1 MFSIIYDYL
10 SKNAVLL
17 LCLAMLGWAGNT
29 IAGRLSTG
37 EISPMMVVSLRWFII
52 TLFLL
57 LFLNKGIANSFIAIK
72 GKILWLLLMGGLGMT
87 CFNSLFYI
95 AAQNTSAIN
104 LGIIQ
109 GVMPAI
115 ILIGSVLFF
124 KEKVNSVK
132 FFGLLISFFGVVIVV
147 SKGDF
152 QIIISLT
159 INLGDVVMF
168 LALFFYAGFTLG
180 LRFKPEIDP
189 LVLMAYFSFSAL
201 ISSIPLV
208 MIEAFLGYSQFPSN
222 TNAWLTIIYIAFVP
236 SFLAQVFFIKGV
248 ELIGPSQA
256 GLFINILPIFAA
268 ILGVIILGESL
279 QMYHFISLV
288 VVLTGVYTFM
298 VFGDDQK

>member
-1 MFSIIYDYL
+1 MNIVKL
-10 SKNAVLL
+10 S
-17 LCLAMLGWAGNT
+17 
-29 IAGRLSTG
+29 
-37 EISPMMVVSLRWFII
+37 
-52 TLFLL
+52 
-57 LFLNKGIANSFIAIK
+57 
-72 GKILWLLLMGGLGMT
+72 
-87 CFNSLFYI
+87 
-95 AAQNTSAIN
+95 
-104 LGIIQ
+104 
-109 GVMPAI
+109 
-115 ILIGSVLFF
+115 
-124 KEKVNSVK
+124 
-132 FFGLLISFFGVVIVV
+132 GLLISFFGVVIVV

-159 INLGDVVMF
+159 ANLGDVVMF

-208 MIEAFLGYSQFPSN
+208 MLEAFLGYSQFPSN

-236 SFLAQVFFIKGV
+236 SFLAQIFFIKGV
-248 ELIGPSQA
+248 ELIGASKA

-298 VFGDDQK
+298 VFGDAHK

>member
-37 EISPMMVVSLRWFII
+37 EISPMMVVSLRWLII

-57 LFLNKGIANSFIAIK
+57 LLLNKGIANSFIAIK

-124 KEKVNSVK
+124 KEKVNIVK
-132 FFGLLISFFGVVIVV
+132 LFGLLISFFGVVIVV

-159 INLGDVVMF
+159 VNLGDVVMF

-208 MIEAFLGYSQFPSN
+208 MLEAFLGYSQFPSN

-236 SFLAQVFFIKGV
+236 SFLAQIFFIKGV
-248 ELIGPSQA
+248 ELIGASKA

-298 VFGDDQK
+298 VFGDDHK